1 MIKTGNIS
9 AHDIDSTKIKKNN
22 RKQGEMHMD
31 CTIKPK
37 VTGVEEVIELLKL
50 ADEQA
55 VKLQETLDKISQSTI
70 NINVEVVPSEVYN
83 NMKNIE

>member
-9 AHDIDSTKIKKNN
+9 AHDIDSTKIKKSNQ
-22 RKQGEMHMD
+22 KQGKMHMD
-31 CTIKPK
+31 CTIKPH
-37 VTGVEEVIELLKL
+37 VTGVEEIIELLKL

-70 NINVEVVPSEVYN
+70 NINVEVNPQ
-83 NMKNIE
+83 KCD